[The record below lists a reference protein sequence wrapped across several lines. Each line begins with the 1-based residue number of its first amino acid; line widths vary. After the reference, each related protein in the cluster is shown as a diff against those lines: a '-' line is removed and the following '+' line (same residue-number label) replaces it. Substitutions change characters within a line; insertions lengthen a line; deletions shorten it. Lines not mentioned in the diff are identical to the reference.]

1 LDVQTCFAGAPLL
14 PNMTKEIFFRMINV
28 PQTDCRLCTFVSFVY
43 ASNKNAFGLTHPQ
56 ASQLLKFGN
65 LAVLAPIGFRPAVL
79 RRHLSVTLPFRLKTY
94 LV

>member
-1 LDVQTCFAGAPLL
+1 MYLKQIAGCAPLFHL
-14 PNMTKEIFFRMINV
+14 YM
-28 PQTDCRLCTFVSFVY
+28 PQT
-43 ASNKNAFGLTHPQ
+43 KNAFGLTHPQ
-56 ASQLLKFGN
+56 ASQVLKFGN